1 MPVKGLEQLAR
12 RRALPGG
19 NGLEV
24 CKRSGKWASNK
35 AVGNGTGF
43 KLRML
48 RVQQDISG
56 LQRGDLR
63 LNFGHLAGDQVRALR
78 AIDLVAPLGSKDL
91 SNLSEGKTA
100 ALGALNKGQ
109 INNRLIA
116 VAAVIVGLS
125 LCHDKPELFVITQ
138 RMPTNATA
146 AF

>member
-1 MPVKGLEQLAR
+1 M
-12 RRALPGG
+12 
-19 NGLEV
+19 V
-24 CKRSGKWASNK
+24 CKRSGKWARK
-35 AVGNGTGF
+35 EAVGNGTGF

-48 RVQQDISG
+48 RIQKDISG

-63 LNFGHLAGDQVRALR
+63 LDFGHLAGDQIRALC
-78 AIDLVAPLGSKDL
+78 AIDLVASLGSKDL
-91 SNLSEGKTA
+91 SNLGEGKTA

-125 LCHDKPELFVITQ
+125 LRHDKPELFVITQ

-146 AF
+146 AL